1 MKKISIELTKINSQM
16 KLKFGMIAV
25 SDDEIKY
32 PNNKLISRFSINGN
46 EYLRI
51 NPRPFIVIDISD
63 AMKKEGWSTNY
74 SITLNKYYLFR
85 TLQALK
91 SLLTNFKNEGLFYY
105 QDGVLTVDNVMSEK
119 ISVTIHTTGKAMKF
133 VPSVVP
139 DEENPE
145 LFYEGCIF
153 FINTMDN
160 YCYLT
165 YTELGYLYYELSKV
179 DLTQLS
185 LHATEL
191 MYACKNEQVQQIKR
205 DPIPEV
211 RVEELKTPS
220 TITVVKK
227 GEIPRI

>member
-1 MKKISIELTKINSQM
+1 MKKILIELTKINSQM
-16 KLKFGMIAV
+16 KLKFGIIAV

-32 PNNKLISRFSINGN
+32 PNNRLISRFSIDGN

-51 NPRPFIVIDISD
+51 NPKPFIVIDISD
-63 AMKKEGWSTNY
+63 AMKKEGWSKNY

-91 SLLTNFKNEGLFYY
+91 SLLTNFKNKGLFYY
-105 QDGVLTVDNVMSEK
+105 QDGVLTVNNELSKK
-119 ISVTIHTTGKAMKF
+119 ISVTVHTNGKAMKF

-165 YTELGYLYYELSKV
+165 YTELEYLYYELSNIN
-179 DLTQLS
+179 LTELS
-185 LHATEL
+185 LYATEL
-191 MYACKNEQVQQIKR
+191 MYVCKNEQVKQIKKE
-205 DPIPEV
+205 PIPEV